1 MKVGYFMFRKYLV
14 IALSSMLIAGSLSG
28 CGLYSTEL
36 GHITEETAEAEDAS
50 EIEDDAEDEDDEEE
64 EEEQEEQ
71 GEEEAPE
78 ESILPE
84 AETEVAEE
92 EAQEEMPEEP
102 EEEKPKGI
110 SHNSVSS
117 NKTSVSKN
125 EASDEDES
133 VSDNNAD
140 KEGVVSDPFHTKET
154 NFYTGEDIDECV
166 KYVNTYTYGDE
177 DHASNLSVDGTPLE
191 YKFYNKSGSLLFT
204 IYDYQSEDHVK
215 IVTADGET
223 HNYIYKV
230 GDNTNKYTVSRL
242 TISQDNKAEKLAYRM
257 LKDNSSYTFNISKDY
272 DIDKD
277 FSTGIDAV
285 ERIMVDAPSP
295 YGYANI
301 YYCEDEDDA
310 TTLAKDAVKEYKN
323 NDNDIRLYK
332 NGRVAV
338 LLFSPTG
345 SMVDA
350 LDDYD
355 YEEQSLKEKSTETTD
370 DDNKNP
376 EST

>member
-1 MKVGYFMFRKYLV
+1 
-14 IALSSMLIAGSLSG
+14 MLTAGSMTG

-36 GHITEETAEAEDAS
+36 GHITEETVEAAEDYS
-50 EIEDDAEDEDDEEE
+50 EPESEAEEE
-64 EEEQEEQ
+64 ET
-71 GEEEAPE
+71 E

-84 AETEVAEE
+84 LDTEAAEE
-92 EAQEEMPEEP
+92 EAEEEIPEEP
-102 EEEKPKGI
+102 KKEKKTKGI

-117 NKTSVSKN
+117 NKKKKTVSKN
-125 EASDEDES
+125 KASDDEDS
-133 VSDNNAD
+133 VSDNNTAED
-140 KEGVVSDPFHTKET
+140 SVVADPFHTSEKK
-154 NFYTGEDIDECV
+154 FYTRDNIDECL
-166 KYVNTYTYGDE
+166 KFVNSCTYGDE
-177 DHASNLSVDGTPLE
+177 AHASNLSAAGTPLE
-191 YKFYNKSGSLLFT
+191 YEFYNKSESLLFT

-230 GDNTNKYTVSRL
+230 GDNTNKYTVSRMS
-242 TISQDNKAEKLAYRM
+242 ISQNNKAEKLAYRM
-257 LKDNSSYTFNISKDY
+257 LKDNSSYTYDVVKDY
-272 DIDKD
+272 DINKD

-285 ERIMVDAPSP
+285 ERITVDAPSP
-295 YGYANI
+295 YGYAQI

-332 NGRVAV
+332 SGRVTV

-355 YEEQSLKEKSTETTD
+355 YDKQSLKEKSTETTD

>member
-1 MKVGYFMFRKYLV
+1 
-14 IALSSMLIAGSLSG
+14 MLTAGSMTG

-36 GHITEETAEAEDAS
+36 GHITEETAEAAEEVAEEAS
-50 EIEDDAEDEDDEEE
+50 EIESEAEEE
-64 EEEQEEQ
+64 E
-71 GEEEAPE
+71 PE
-78 ESILPE
+78 DSILPV
-84 AETEVAEE
+84 AATEIAEE
-92 EAQEEMPEEP
+92 EEP
-102 EEEKPKGI
+102 EETPEEPKKEKKPKGI
-110 SHNSVSS
+110 SHNSVSA
-117 NKTSVSKN
+117 NKKKKTVSKN
-125 EASDEDES
+125 KSADDES

-140 KEGVVSDPFHTKET
+140 EDAVVSDPFHTSETKLYTKE
-154 NFYTGEDIDECV
+154 NIDECL
-166 KYVNTYTYGDE
+166 KFVNSCTFGNE
-177 DHASNLSVDGTPLE
+177 AHASNLSAAGTPLE
-191 YKFYNKSGSLLFT
+191 YGFYNKSGTLLFT

-242 TISQDNKAEKLAYRM
+242 TISQNNKAEKLAYHM
-257 LKDNSSYTFNISKDY
+257 LKNNDSYTYTVSKDY
-272 DIDKD
+272 DINKD

-285 ERIMVDAPSP
+285 ERITVDAPSP
-295 YGYANI
+295 YGYAQI

-310 TTLAKDAVKEYKN
+310 STLAKDAVKEYKN

-332 NGRVAV
+332 SGRVTV

-355 YEEQSLKEKSTETTD
+355 YDEQSLKEKSTETTD